1 MKLSSREQLLK
12 EADEIL
18 RKLRKLN
25 EAPSLSGG
33 NAPFKSK
40 EDAMKAAQQYSANLV
55 KNRGMLKVKEV
66 DFGKDAKKFAKAYD
80 GSDTKWKSKTMLSVK
95 DAMDIMK
102 QALPGGYNDFKAELI
117 GKLPSDSKI
126 QLGREGSVCLYVKT
140 NTKPSKASLKA
151 DELMEVE
158 PGTYRIWWD

>member
-1 MKLSSREQLLK
+1 MVGGLILGEMKMKLSSREQLLK

-25 EAPSLSGG
+25 EAPKFSDMPK
-33 NAPFKSK
+33 AP
-40 EDAMKAAQQYSANLV
+40 
-55 KNRGMLKVKEV
+55 KEV

-80 GSDTKWKSKTMLSVK
+80 GGDTKWKSKTMMSK
-95 DAMDIMK
+95 KEAMDIMM
-102 QALPGGYNDFKAELI
+102 QALPDGYNDFMPQLLD
-117 GKLPSDSKI
+117 KLPSDAKI

-151 DELMEVE
+151 DELDEVE
-158 PGTYRIWWD
+158 PGLYRIWWD

>member
-25 EAPSLSGG
+25 EAPQP
-33 NAPFKSK
+33 PFKSK
-40 EDAMKAAQQYSANLV
+40 EDAYKAYMKQMQG
-55 KNRGMLKVKEV
+55 GMPKIKEV
-66 DFGKDAKKFAKAYD
+66 DFGKDAKRFAKAYD
-80 GSDTKWKSKTMLSVK
+80 GSDTRWKSKTMLNK
-95 DAMDIMK
+95 RDAMAIMK
-102 QALPGGYNDFKAELI
+102 QALPGGYNEFKAELI
-117 GKLPSDSKI
+117 DKLPSDAKI
-126 QLGREGSVCLYVKT
+126 QIAREGSVCLYVKT
-140 NTKPSKASLKA
+140 STKPSRLSLKA

>member
-1 MKLSSREQLLK
+1 MAGGLILGEIKMKLSSREQLLK

-25 EAPSLSGG
+25 EAPKFS
-33 NAPFKSK
+33 
-40 EDAMKAAQQYSANLV
+40 AMPK
-55 KNRGMLKVKEV
+55 GPKEV

-80 GSDTKWKSKTMLSVK
+80 GGDTKWKSKTMLSVK
-95 DAMDIMK
+95 DAMSVMQ
-102 QALPGGYNDFKAELI
+102 QALPDGYNDFKAELI
-117 GKLPSDSKI
+117 GKLPSDAKI

-151 DELMEVE
+151 DELDEVE
-158 PGTYRIWWD
+158 PGLYRIWWD

>member
-12 EADEIL
+12 EADQIL

-25 EAPSLSGG
+25 EAPK
-33 NAPFKSK
+33 F
-40 EDAMKAAQQYSANLV
+40 SAIP
-55 KNRGMLKVKEV
+55 KPPKEV
-66 DFGKDAKKFAKAYD
+66 DFGKDAKRFAKAYD
-80 GSDTKWKSKTMLSVK
+80 GSDTMWKSKTMLSVK

-117 GKLPSDSKI
+117 GKLPSDAKI

-140 NTKPSKASLKA
+140 KTKPNKASLKA

-158 PGTYRIWWD
+158 PGTFRIWWD